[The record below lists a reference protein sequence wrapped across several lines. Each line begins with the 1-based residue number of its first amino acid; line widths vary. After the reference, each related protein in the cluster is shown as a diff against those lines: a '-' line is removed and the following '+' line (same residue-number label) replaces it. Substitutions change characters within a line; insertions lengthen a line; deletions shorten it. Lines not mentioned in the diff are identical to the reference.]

1 MPRSRRVSSI
11 IGTTAA
17 PEGDSNDTRDCRS
30 HDRRSADDF
39 AGAKSR
45 NAHIFPNVWD
55 VFGGHIEPGEHQ
67 HQTLVRELQEE
78 LGITPTKQT
87 YLETLVVSTP
97 KRHGVQAYQLYL
109 HLYLVTAWSG
119 TPVNRQLHEHA
130 SIQWFSLAQAVRLDL
145 AHPTYPQIFAKYL
158 TPTT

>member
-1 MPRSRRVSSI
+1 MKMIQEVV
-11 IGTTAA
+11 AA
-17 PEGDSNDTRDCRS
+17 LIVESQMILLGQRAATRT
-30 HDRRSADDF
+30 F
-39 AGAKSR
+39 Y
-45 NAHIFPNVWD
+45 PNVWD

-87 YLETLVVSTP
+87 FLETLVVSIP
-97 KRHGVQAYQLYL
+97 KRREVHAYQLYL

-130 SIQWFSLAQAVRLDL
+130 SIQWFSLAQAVQLDL
-145 AHPTYPQIFAKYL
+145 AHPSYPRLFAKCL
-158 TPTT
+158 TPATAR